1 MLINK
6 VVDSLTIVGSPVSVD
21 DHIEVILDGL
31 NEDYASF
38 ITTVISRV
46 QPFSVNELEAL
57 LMAQE
62 EMLERFKKSETSLVQ
77 ANVS

>member
-6 VVDSLTIVGSPVSVD
+6 VVDSLAIVGSPVSVE

-62 EMLERFKKSETSLVQ
+62 EMLERFKKSKTSLVQ